1 MGLPFLNSS
10 KPKTPASPPSASSVP
25 ASTGGFSKFAE
36 KLSSSMGSNL
46 GLGNTLGMPIAIDF
60 GTGALK
66 ILQVNTGQPPAM
78 QAIVCLETPQ
88 ALIGDNKRRMEFQLS
103 ALPKLVKKGGFKGKR
118 AVCSIP
124 AWQTTCKH
132 LQFPRQDGVPLA
144 QLVAAAIP
152 QQLGVDP
159 ASLVYRF
166 IEVSNKEKNNNKVD
180 VVLIAVER
188 AVVDLLMETLVE
200 AKLEPV
206 GIQSEFMCT
215 VRAFDDIHR
224 RLEDNKANTL
234 YLDIGASTTKVMITH
249 GRTLVFARMIDVGG
263 RHLDAAIAKQMNVD
277 EVTARQMRL
286 ALDAETER
294 LFTPAAAPAAPAAAT
309 AEAEVDRRK
318 DQAPAGFTE
327 DITKQPP
334 VAVAPVGANLLEPL
348 EIITDEVRLCLRY
361 HASQF
366 PGQKVDRI
374 IFVGGESRHR
384 GLTQHIARVLKLSA
398 QIADPL
404 ARVAR
409 TGTESV
415 LGIDLKQPQPGWA
428 VALGL
433 CLAPTDL

>member
-1 MGLPFLNSS
+1 MGLPFLSSS
-10 KPKTPASPPSASSVP
+10 KQKQPPPPAGSPGA
-25 ASTGGFSKFAE
+25 GGGLSKFAE
-36 KLSSSMGSNL
+36 KLSERMGTNL

-66 ILQVNTGQPPAM
+66 ILQVNAGQPPSL
-78 QAIVCLETPQ
+78 QAIVSLETPQ

-166 IEVSNKEKNNNKVD
+166 IEVSNVERNNNKID

-188 AVVDLLMETLVE
+188 AVVDRLMETLVD

-263 RHLDAAIAKQMNVD
+263 RHLDAAIAKQINCD
-277 EVTARQMRL
+277 EVTARGMRL
-286 ALDAETER
+286 ALDQETEK
-294 LFTPAAAPAAPAAAT
+294 LFAPAPGPASGAAAPAQP
-309 AEAEVDRRK
+309 EVDRRSGLT
-318 DQAPAGFTE
+318 PAGLTD
-327 DITKQPP
+327 DITTQPP
-334 VAVAPVGANLLEPL
+334 VAVAPEGTSLLEPL

-409 TGTESV
+409 TGNESV

>member
-10 KPKTPASPPSASSVP
+10 KQKTAASAPSVQG
-25 ASTGGFSKFAE
+25 GGFSKFAE
-36 KLSSSMGSNL
+36 KLSTSMGSNL

-159 ASLVYRF
+159 SSLVYRF
-166 IEVSNKEKNNNKVD
+166 IEVSNKEKSNNKVD

-188 AVVDLLMETLVE
+188 AVVDRLMATLVD

-286 ALDAETER
+286 ALDAETEK
-294 LFTPAAAPAAPAAAT
+294 LFAPAVTPVTAAPAEP
-309 AEAEVDRRK
+309 EVDRRK
-318 DQAPAGFTE
+318 DQAPPGFTE
-327 DITKQPP
+327 DITRQPT
-334 VAVAPVGANLLEPL
+334 VAVAPAGANLLEPL

>member
-10 KPKTPASPPSASSVP
+10 KQKTA
-25 ASTGGFSKFAE
+25 ASTASAQGGNGGFSKFAE

-166 IEVSNKEKNNNKVD
+166 IEVSNKEKSNNKVD

-188 AVVDLLMETLVE
+188 AVVDRLMETLVE

-286 ALDAETER
+286 ALDAETEK
-294 LFTPAAAPAAPAAAT
+294 LFAPAVTPAPAAA
-309 AEAEVDRRK
+309 AEPEVDRRK
-318 DQAPAGFTE
+318 DQSPPGFTD
-327 DITKQPP
+327 DITKQPT
-334 VAVAPVGANLLEPL
+334 VAVAPAGANLLEPL

>member
-10 KPKTPASPPSASSVP
+10 KQKTPAGA
-25 ASTGGFSKFAE
+25 ANGQGGNGGFSRFAE

-166 IEVSNKEKNNNKVD
+166 IEVSNKEKSNNKVD

-188 AVVDLLMETLVE
+188 AVVDRLMETLVE

-286 ALDAETER
+286 ALDAETEK
-294 LFTPAAAPAAPAAAT
+294 LFAPAASAAPASA

-318 DQAPAGFTE
+318 DQAPPGFTE
-327 DITKQPP
+327 DITKQPT
-334 VAVAPVGANLLEPL
+334 VAVAPAGANLLEPL